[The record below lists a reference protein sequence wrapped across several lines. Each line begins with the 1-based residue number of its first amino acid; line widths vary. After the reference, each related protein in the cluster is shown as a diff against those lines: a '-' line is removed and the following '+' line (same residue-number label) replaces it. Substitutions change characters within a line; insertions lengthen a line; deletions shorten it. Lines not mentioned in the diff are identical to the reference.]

1 MSRLI
6 GILTTLAVAAAALAP
21 IASAG
26 YRGW

>member
-6 GILTTLAVAAAALAP
+6 GIITTLSIAAAALAP

-26 YRGW
+26 WRNW